1 MASTPRPG
9 VAPEHDTDNK
19 HVVEGEITWLVRVVG
34 AGIGVLLALAIVL
47 GVVTALASSAGPFGA
62 VADGLLVAEIVFA
75 AILIMLGSM
84 VESYGFGLALGTHWP
99 YTKNILLLTL
109 AGDPEAAH
117 RLVATLVGLV
127 AVALCVV
134 DPISQNFVG
143 LGLIVATALFGMGT
157 LYVLAGRAPAF
168 VHGTHGLLAYAVF
181 IVYLVELAHP
191 STSIL
196 GYLGDVDPIR
206 SILFAVF
213 MGGMVT
219 GHRGFGQPI
228 GSFVTPQ
235 RPAQWVFVVH
245 GLSALLVI
253 GILGW
258 TMPAYPVA
266 FLLAVIQTA
275 VGFGVF
281 HAVNFKPK
289 APGTMVA
296 FHQTMALLIATAVI
310 MQW

>member
-9 VAPEHDTDNK
+9 VAPEADADNN
-19 HVVEGEITWLVRVVG
+19 HVVEGEFNWLVRSVG
-34 AGIGVLLALAIVL
+34 AGIGMLLALAVAL
-47 GVVTALASSAGPFGA
+47 GAATALNSEAGGLGA
-62 VADGLLVAEIVFA
+62 IANGLLVSEVVFA
-75 AILIMLGSM
+75 AILILLGST
-84 VESYGFGLALGTHWP
+84 VESYGFGLALGTQWP
-99 YTKNILLLTL
+99 YTKNIVVLTL

-127 AVALCVV
+127 AVALAVI
-134 DPISQNFVG
+134 DPVSQNFFG

-168 VHGTHGLLAYAVF
+168 VHGTHGLLAYGVL
-181 IVYLVELAHP
+181 ITYLIELAHP
-191 STSIL
+191 SMSIVS
-196 GYLGDVDPIR
+196 YVASVDPIR
-206 SILFAVF
+206 SILFAIF

-228 GSFVTPQ
+228 GSFYKPEK
-235 RPAQWVFVVH
+235 PAQWVFAVH
-245 GLSALLVI
+245 GLSALLVV

-266 FLLAVIQTA
+266 FLLAVTQTA

-281 HAVNFKPK
+281 HAVNLKPK
-289 APGTMVA
+289 APGTVVA
-296 FHQTMALLIATAVI
+296 FHQTMALLITTAIV
-310 MQW
+310 MAW